1 MEHMQVGFPRVA
13 GVKWVKEWVPQETI
27 LNNGKCYILKWVSE
41 DTLKTLKEK
50 HQEKEPEPEP
60 VTPRIFLCSYEGCG
74 KTFTEGG
81 ALRKHSHV
89 HGEKQHVC
97 HYEGCGKKFLDSS
110 KLKRHFLIHTGEKHF
125 VCPHEGCG
133 KAFSLDFNLR
143 AHMRT
148 HSQENYHICPFEECG
163 KRYAHEY
170 KLKAHIKST
179 HEKNLAHAV
188 KLTPPQA
195 EREFVN
201 PKVSIPAYGTVTSDR
216 PFICPY
222 EGCDKCYIHEYK
234 LNLHLRREH
243 AGYAFEENG
252 KHESESDDEMDQA
265 SDQETNVRNAGIMTG
280 SGRGKLRV
288 TSKTVSAANVQRKI
302 LNSGMVDLN
311 TNTNARSFTKSKE
324 LGKGNPQEDSEET
337 KEDQDDTDNEG
348 WGHGTETDDD
358 DEDEDDDEE
367 TEDDMD

>member
-133 KAFSLDFNLR
+133 
-143 AHMRT
+143 
-148 HSQENYHICPFEECG
+148 
-163 KRYAHEY
+163 
-170 KLKAHIKST
+170 
-179 HEKNLAHAV
+179 KNLAHAV